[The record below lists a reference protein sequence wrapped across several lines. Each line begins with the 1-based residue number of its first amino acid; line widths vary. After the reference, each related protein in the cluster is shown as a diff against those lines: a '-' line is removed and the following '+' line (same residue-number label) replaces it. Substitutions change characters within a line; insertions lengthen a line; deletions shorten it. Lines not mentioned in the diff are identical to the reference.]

1 MKSQLKCGDE
11 NMIKH
16 IAIIMDGNGRW
27 AEARGLSR
35 SEGHLA
41 GARNISKVVDAAT
54 EMGIESLTLYAFSPE
69 NWKRPEPEVT
79 ALMQI
84 LKEFAVSE
92 LPAMMKNGVRLR
104 TIGRTAD
111 LPLAS
116 RTALLKAIDLTKN
129 NTGLTINIALSYGG
143 RAEIVD
149 AVNKILKER
158 KSDAP
163 MTEDEFRNYLYLPD
177 MPDPDLMIRT
187 GGNLRISNF
196 LLWQLSYA
204 ELYVTDTYW
213 PDFSA
218 EDLRKAIEAFDGRER
233 RFGGLN
239 DQNDGETVDK

>member
-1 MKSQLKCGDE
+1 
-11 NMIKH
+11 MIEH

-27 AEARGLSR
+27 ATARGLSR
-35 SEGHLA
+35 SEGHKA
-41 GARNISKVVDAAT
+41 GAKQISVIANAAQKL
-54 EMGIESLTLYAFSPE
+54 GIKSLTLYAFSTE
-69 NWKRPEPEVT
+69 NWKRPAAEVN
-79 ALMQI
+79 ALMS
-84 LKEFAVSE
+84 LLREFSTSE
-92 LPAMMKNGVRLR
+92 QEEMMKNNIRLR

-116 RTALLKAIDLTKN
+116 RMALLKAIDITKN

-163 MTEDEFRNYLYLPD
+163 VTEEEFRNYLYLPD

-239 DQNDGETVDK
+239 EQKDDETGDK

>member
-1 MKSQLKCGDE
+1 
-11 NMIKH
+11 MIKH

-27 AEARGLSR
+27 ATERGLSR

-41 GARNISKVVDAAT
+41 GARQIGKVVDAAAK
-54 EMGIESLTLYAFSPE
+54 MGIESLTLYAFSTE

-79 ALMQI
+79 ALMTI

-111 LPLAS
+111 LPLPS
-116 RTALLKAIDLTKN
+116 RMALLKAIDLTRN
-129 NTGLTINIALSYGG
+129 NSKFTVNIALSYGG

-149 AVNKILKER
+149 AVNKIIKER

-163 MTEDEFRNYLYLPD
+163 LTEEEFRNYLYLPD
-177 MPDPDLMIRT
+177 MPDPDLLIRT

-196 LLWQLSYA
+196 LLWQISYS
-204 ELYVTDTYW
+204 ELYVTSTYW
-213 PDFSA
+213 PDFGEKELA
-218 EDLRKAIEAFDGRER
+218 AAIEAFSGRER

-239 DQNDGETVDK
+239 NTNG

>member
-1 MKSQLKCGDE
+1 
-11 NMIKH
+11 MIKH

-27 AEARGLSR
+27 ATERGLSR
-35 SEGHLA
+35 SDGHVA
-41 GARNISKVVDAAT
+41 GAKQISKVVDAAA
-54 EMGIESLTLYAFSPE
+54 EMGIESLTLYAFSTE

-79 ALMQI
+79 ALMRI
-84 LKEFAVSE
+84 LKEFSVSQ

-116 RTALLKAIDLTKN
+116 RLALLKAIDMTKN
-129 NTGLTINIALSYGG
+129 NTKFTINIALSYGG

-158 KSDAP
+158 KSDQP
-163 MTEDEFRNYLYLPD
+163 ITEDEFRDYLYLPD
-177 MPDPDLMIRT
+177 MPDPDLLIRT

-196 LLWQLSYA
+196 LLWQISYS
-204 ELYVTDTYW
+204 EIYVTPTYW
-213 PDFSA
+213 PDFGKEELA
-218 EDLRKAIEAFDGRER
+218 KAIESFSGRER

-239 DQNDGETVDK
+239 K

>member
-1 MKSQLKCGDE
+1 
-11 NMIKH
+11 MIKH

-27 AEARGLSR
+27 ATERGLSR
-35 SEGHLA
+35 SDGHVA
-41 GARNISKVVDAAT
+41 GAKQISKVVDAAA
-54 EMGIESLTLYAFSPE
+54 EMGIESLTLYAFSTE

-79 ALMQI
+79 ALMRI
-84 LKEFAVSE
+84 LKEFSVSE

-116 RTALLKAIDLTKN
+116 RLALLKAIDMTKD
-129 NTGLTINIALSYGG
+129 NTKFTINIALSYGG

-158 KSDAP
+158 KSDQP
-163 MTEDEFRNYLYLPD
+163 ITEDEFRDYLYLPD
-177 MPDPDLMIRT
+177 MPDPDLLIRT

-196 LLWQLSYA
+196 LLWQISYS
-204 ELYVTDTYW
+204 EIYVTPTYW
-213 PDFSA
+213 PDFGKEELA
-218 EDLRKAIEAFDGRER
+218 KAIESFSGRER

-239 DQNDGETVDK
+239 K

>member
-1 MKSQLKCGDE
+1 
-11 NMIKH
+11 MIKH

-27 AEARGLSR
+27 ATERGLSR
-35 SEGHLA
+35 SDGHVA
-41 GARNISKVVDAAT
+41 GAKQISKVVDAAA
-54 EMGIESLTLYAFSPE
+54 EMGIESLTLYAFSTE

-84 LKEFAVSE
+84 LKEFSVSQ

-116 RTALLKAIDLTKN
+116 RLALLKAIDMTKD
-129 NTGLTINIALSYGG
+129 NTKFTINIALSYGG

-158 KSDAP
+158 KSDQP
-163 MTEDEFRNYLYLPD
+163 ITEDEFRDYLYLPD
-177 MPDPDLMIRT
+177 MPDPDLLIRT

-196 LLWQLSYA
+196 LLWQISYS
-204 ELYVTDTYW
+204 EIYVTPTYW
-213 PDFSA
+213 PDFGKEELA
-218 EDLRKAIEAFDGRER
+218 KAIESFSGRER

-239 DQNDGETVDK
+239 K